1 MNARTLIGLG
11 LATLAGALL
20 MLRHGDVAWRPDREP
35 ASAALRVD
43 DRVALF
49 SEAQSTRI
57 GQYHAALG
65 DAHDID
71 YRVLALAGGG
81 DINRVAHRYFEDAGV
96 GELSASGRGL
106 LLVIDTAL
114 DRVRLEVSTSL
125 EGVYTDAFV
134 AYVQNRQLVP
144 FFQTGRVADGI
155 VATTELIVSRAREAE
170 AGAAFAPPMPAAS
183 MGGGAVATAGIG
195 TVDDPAKQYKRQT
208 QDIDVA
214 GSPPLQVVGAYHRAM
229 AARDARSDLPFYSAD
244 TRRMLQNWVVT
255 PAQMDNVVRAY
266 RSCRADGVRAQADLA
281 VVRYDVEQRQ
291 CAPYFLR
298 REDGRWKLDFS
309 AASSAIR
316 FNHENEW
323 RFHTPVAR
331 EYRFAFADWRI
342 DGNGVPHAAD

>member
-1 MNARTLIGLG
+1 MNVRTLIGLG

-20 MLRHGDVAWRPDREP
+20 IARHGDVEWLPGREP
-35 ASAALRVD
+35 ASPARLVD
-43 DRVALF
+43 DRAALF
-49 SEAQSTRI
+49 SVAQSTRI

-71 YRVLALAGGG
+71 YRVLALEGGG
-81 DINRVAHRYFEDAGV
+81 DINRTAHRYFEDAGV
-96 GELSASGRGL
+96 GELSAAGRGL
-106 LLVIDTAL
+106 LLVIDTEL

-144 FFQTGRVADGI
+144 FFQTGRVADGV
-155 VATTELIVSRAREAE
+155 VATTELIVTRAQDAE
-170 AGAAFAPPMPAAS
+170 AGEAFAPPMPAAS

-195 TVDDPAKQYKRQT
+195 TVTDPAEQYKRQT

-214 GSPPLQVVGAYHRAM
+214 GSAPLQVVEAYHRAM
-229 AARDARSDLPFYSAD
+229 AARDARPDLPFYSAA
-244 TRRMLQNWVVT
+244 TRRMLRSWTVT

-266 RSCRADGVRAQADLA
+266 RGCRTDGVRIQGNLA

-298 REDGRWKLDFS
+298 LEDGEWKLDFS
-309 AASSAIR
+309 AASSSIR

-323 RFHTPVAR
+323 RFHTPVAE

-342 DGNGVPHAAD
+342 DGNGSPRAAD